1 MDCQHEDPIMPDEQI
16 AALER
21 QHAHLRSQFA
31 SIGEMRSGSL
41 TERFRPCGK
50 PRCHCAKPGDPGHGP
65 VLSLTRKQAG
75 KTVTRIIPAHAGSET
90 QARLAEYRRF
100 RQLSKMF
107 IKVND
112 ALSEA
117 RLATGSAAKKKPQT
131 AVIAKSLAAEAT
143 REIER
148 LLGADATQTLGDFEA
163 AETAVRTAVLAV
175 AARFVAERLNAD
187 HSDQHAAGLPC
198 RCGHTARYAGRRA
211 KTIRTALGAMTLQ
224 RAYYHCASC
233 RTGFCPR
240 DRTLGIDETTLSPA
254 ATRMTAAAA
263 ARVSFKEASTLLDE
277 LAGLAVDPKQV
288 ERTAEALG
296 RAIATD
302 ERQAVEPEAH
312 RVKPTLYLGM
322 DGTGI
327 PVRKAETAQRQGKQ
341 PDGSAKTRE
350 VKLAVAWTAE
360 RRHPKTGIPMRDPD
374 SVSYTAAIETAASR
388 DTDREPSPFAQRVC
402 REAERRRFAD
412 ADRRVILGDGAPW
425 IWALADECFPDAIQ
439 IVDIFHA
446 KSHLWDVAKAIYT
459 PGSELAA
466 QWAKQRRDELDAGRI
481 SALVAALAHHAPTCD
496 EARKCIDYLI
506 RNRKRMRYPAFRAR
520 GLCVATGIVEAG
532 CKHAVG
538 ARLKRAGM
546 HWSVNGANAILAL
559 RCCIL
564 SGRFEAFWERRNA
577 AA

>member
-1 MDCQHEDPIMPDEQI
+1 M
-16 AALER
+16 
-21 QHAHLRSQFA
+21 
-31 SIGEMRSGSL
+31 
-41 TERFRPCGK
+41 
-50 PRCHCAKPGDPGHGP
+50 
-65 VLSLTRKQAG
+65 
-75 KTVTRIIPAHAGSET
+75 
-90 QARLAEYRRF
+90 
-100 RQLSKMF
+100 
-107 IKVND
+107 
-112 ALSEA
+112 
-117 RLATGSAAKKKPQT
+117 
-131 AVIAKSLAAEAT
+131 IAKSLAAEAT

-211 KTIRTALGAMTLQ
+211 KTIRTALGAMTIE

-296 RAIATD
+296 RAIAAD

-312 RVKPTLYLGM
+312 RAKPTLYLGV

-446 KSHLWDVAKAIYT
+446 KSHLWDVAKASTHPGPNSPRSGRNNDGTNSMPAASAPSSPPSPDT
-459 PGSELAA
+459 PQPATRPANASTISSATVNACAIPRSGPGACASPPASSRLAA
-466 QWAKQRRDELDAGRI
+466 NMPSGRASSAPACTGPSTAPMPSSPCAAASSADASKPSGNDETPPHETAPHKSDVHPPPTRGTGRGRVVRGGSRRPESNAVGRHLRLDGTLGPLDGTASSEGGYADQVSLGFLTNVSRASNPAGPIAADAGM
-481 SALVAALAHHAPTCD
+481 LAVQTRHLRRRPGRVPD
-496 EARKCIDYLI
+496 
-506 RNRKRMRYPAFRAR
+506 RNGTP
-520 GLCVATGIVEAG
+520 
-532 CKHAVG
+532 
-538 ARLKRAGM
+538 
-546 HWSVNGANAILAL
+546 
-559 RCCIL
+559 
-564 SGRFEAFWERRNA
+564 
-577 AA
+577 

>member
-1 MDCQHEDPIMPDEQI
+1 MI
-16 AALER
+16 AE
-21 QHAHLRSQFA
+21 
-31 SIGEMRSGSL
+31 
-41 TERFRPCGK
+41 
-50 PRCHCAKPGDPGHGP
+50 
-65 VLSLTRKQAG
+65 
-75 KTVTRIIPAHAGSET
+75 
-90 QARLAEYRRF
+90 
-100 RQLSKMF
+100 
-107 IKVND
+107 
-112 ALSEA
+112 
-117 RLATGSAAKKKPQT
+117 
-131 AVIAKSLAAEAT
+131 SLAAEAA

-148 LLGADATQTLGDFEA
+148 LLGADAAQTLGDFEA

-198 RCGHTARYAGRRA
+198 GCGHTARYAGRRA
-211 KTIRTALGAMTLQ
+211 KTIRTALGAMTLE

-233 RTGFCPR
+233 QTGFCPR

-254 ATRMTAAAA
+254 ATRMTA
-263 ARVSFKEASTLLDE
+263 
-277 LAGLAVDPKQV
+277 
-288 ERTAEALG
+288 EALG
-296 RAIATD
+296 REVAAD
-302 ERQAVEPEAH
+302 ERQAVDPEAH
-312 RVKPTLYLGM
+312 RVKPTLYLGV

-327 PVRKAETAQRQGKQ
+327 PVRKAETAQRRGKQ

-425 IWALADECFPDAIQ
+425 IWTLADECFPDAIQ

-446 KSHLWDVAKAIYT
+446 KGHLWDVAKAIYT
-459 PGSELAA
+459 PGSDLAA
-466 QWAKQRRDELDAGRI
+466 QWAKQRRDELDAGRL
-481 SALVAALAHHAPTCD
+481 SAIVAALAHHAPTCD

-520 GLCVATGIVEAG
+520 GLCVATGVVEAG

-564 SGRFEAFWERRNA
+564 SGRFESFWERRNA

>member
-1 MDCQHEDPIMPDEQI
+1 M
-16 AALER
+16 
-21 QHAHLRSQFA
+21 
-31 SIGEMRSGSL
+31 
-41 TERFRPCGK
+41 
-50 PRCHCAKPGDPGHGP
+50 
-65 VLSLTRKQAG
+65 
-75 KTVTRIIPAHAGSET
+75 
-90 QARLAEYRRF
+90 
-100 RQLSKMF
+100 
-107 IKVND
+107 
-112 ALSEA
+112 
-117 RLATGSAAKKKPQT
+117 
-131 AVIAKSLAAEAT
+131 IAKSLAAEAT

-211 KTIRTALGAMTLQ
+211 KTIRTALGAMTIE

-263 ARVSFKEASTLLDE
+263 ARVSFKEASTLLNE
-277 LAGLAVDPKQV
+277 LAGLAVGSKQV

-296 RAIATD
+296 RVIAAD
-302 ERQAVEPEAH
+302 ERRAVEPEAH

-350 VKLAVAWTAE
+350 VKLAVSWTAE

-459 PGSELAA
+459 PGSDLAA

-481 SALVAALAHHAPTCD
+481 SAIVAALAHHAPTCD

-506 RNRKRMRYPAFRAR
+506 RNRKRMRYPAFRAS
-520 GLCVATGIVEAG
+520 GLSVATGIVEAG

>member
-1 MDCQHEDPIMPDEQI
+1 M
-16 AALER
+16 
-21 QHAHLRSQFA
+21 
-31 SIGEMRSGSL
+31 
-41 TERFRPCGK
+41 
-50 PRCHCAKPGDPGHGP
+50 
-65 VLSLTRKQAG
+65 
-75 KTVTRIIPAHAGSET
+75 
-90 QARLAEYRRF
+90 
-100 RQLSKMF
+100 
-107 IKVND
+107 
-112 ALSEA
+112 
-117 RLATGSAAKKKPQT
+117 
-131 AVIAKSLAAEAT
+131 IAKSLAAEAT

-302 ERQAVEPEAH
+302 EERQAVEPEAH

-360 RRHPKTGIPMRDPD
+360 RRHPKTGIAMRDPD

-506 RNRKRMRYPAFRAR
+506 RNRNRKRMRYSAFRAR

>member
-1 MDCQHEDPIMPDEQI
+1 MQQ
-16 AALER
+16 
-21 QHAHLRSQFA
+21 
-31 SIGEMRSGSL
+31 
-41 TERFRPCGK
+41 
-50 PRCHCAKPGDPGHGP
+50 
-65 VLSLTRKQAG
+65 
-75 KTVTRIIPAHAGSET
+75 
-90 QARLAEYRRF
+90 
-100 RQLSKMF
+100 
-107 IKVND
+107 
-112 ALSEA
+112 
-117 RLATGSAAKKKPQT
+117 KKPQT
-131 AVIAKSLAAEAT
+131 AVIAESLAAEAA

-148 LLGADATQTLGDFEA
+148 LLGAAATQTLGDFEA
-163 AETAVRTAVLAV
+163 AETAVRTAVSAV

-233 RTGFCPR
+233 RAGFCPR

-254 ATRMTAAAA
+254 ASRMTAAAAA

-296 RAIATD
+296 RAIAAD
-302 ERQAVEPEAH
+302 ERQAVEPETH
-312 RVKPTLYLGM
+312 RVKPTLYLGV

-374 SVSYTAAIETAASR
+374 SISYTAAIETAASR

-459 PGSELAA
+459 PGSDLAA

-481 SALVAALAHHAPTCD
+481 SAIVAALAHHAPT
-496 EARKCIDYLI
+496 
-506 RNRKRMRYPAFRAR
+506 
-520 GLCVATGIVEAG
+520 AT
-532 CKHAVG
+532 
-538 ARLKRAGM
+538 RP
-546 HWSVNGANAILAL
+546 ANASTISSATVSACAMPRSGPGACASPPASSRLAANMP
-559 RCCIL
+559 
-564 SGRFEAFWERRNA
+564 SGRASSAPACTGPSTAPMPSSPCA
-577 AA
+577 AASSAAASKPSGNDETPPHNTALTNLTCTPGRDSTAACALCGRATCSSSGSSAAWAATSPI